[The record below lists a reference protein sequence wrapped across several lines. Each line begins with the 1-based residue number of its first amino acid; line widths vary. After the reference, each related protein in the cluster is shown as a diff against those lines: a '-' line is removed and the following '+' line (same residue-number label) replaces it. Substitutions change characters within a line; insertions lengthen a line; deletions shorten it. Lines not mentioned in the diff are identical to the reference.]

1 MTLSSQSLVVDI
13 DGAVAILT
21 LNRPHKRN
29 VINDELIENLGRF
42 FTAPP
47 PGVGAVV
54 LAGAGE
60 HFCAGLDLSEHRER
74 DAEAVMHHS
83 QMWHRHL
90 HAVQF
95 GGLPVVSAMKGAVIG
110 GGLEIAAST
119 HVRVAEP
126 GTFYGLPEATRG
138 IYVGGGASVRVARL
152 MGAGRMAEMMLTGRI
167 LDAAEGQRL
176 GLSHYVT
183 DASLVLER
191 ALELARQI
199 ASNARL
205 SNYAILNAVARIEN
219 MSMSEG
225 LFTESLMAAV
235 VHTGPDA
242 KERLADFLEKR
253 APRLSPGARAAS
265 AE

>member
-1 MTLSSQSLVVDI
+1 MTPSGQPLSIDV

-21 LNRPHKRN
+21 FNRPHKRN
-29 VINDELIENLGRF
+29 AINDELIESLGRF
-42 FTAPP
+42 FAAPP
-47 PGVGAVV
+47 PGVRAAV
-54 LAGAGE
+54 LTGAGD
-60 HFCAGLDLSEHRER
+60 HFCAGLDLSEHKER

-95 GGLPVVSAMKGAVIG
+95 GGVPVVSAMNGAVIG

-119 HVRVAEP
+119 HVRVAGP
-126 GTFYGLPEATRG
+126 GAFYGLPEATRG

-152 MGAGRMAEMMLTGRI
+152 MGAGRMAEMMLTGRV
-167 LDAAEGQRL
+167 LNATEGQSL
-176 GLSHYVT
+176 GLSHYVV

-191 ALELARQI
+191 ALELARRI

-205 SNYAILNAVARIEN
+205 SNYAILNAVARIE
-219 MSMSEG
+219 SMPMGEG

-235 VHTGPDA
+235 VHTGPEA

-253 APRLSPGARAAS
+253 APRLAPGAAS
-265 AE
+265 EE